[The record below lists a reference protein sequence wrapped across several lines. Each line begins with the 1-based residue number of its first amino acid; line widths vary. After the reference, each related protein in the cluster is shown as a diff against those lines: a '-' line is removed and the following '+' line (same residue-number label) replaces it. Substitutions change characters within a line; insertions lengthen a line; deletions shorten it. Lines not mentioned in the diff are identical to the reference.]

1 MLEIEKT
8 KTENKLVIK
17 LIGRLDTNTAPE
29 LNKTI
34 KTDLKDVEELIYDL
48 SELIYVSS
56 AGLRVILLTQ
66 KIMSKQGSM
75 KIINTQDIVMEVF
88 KATGFTEIIDI
99 E

>member
-17 LIGRLDTNTAPE
+17 LTGRLDTNTAPE

-34 KTDLKDVEELIYDL
+34 KDDLKDIEELIYNL
-48 SELIYVSS
+48 SELIYISS

>member
-1 MLEIEKT
+1 MLDINKT
-8 KTENKLVIK
+8 ETENKLIIK
-17 LIGRLDTNTAPE
+17 LEGRLDTNTAPE

-34 KTDLKDVEELIYDL
+34 QKDLKDINELIYDL
-48 SELIYVSS
+48 SELIYISS

-75 KIINTQDIVMEVF
+75 KIINTQDMVMEVF
-88 KATGFTEIIDI
+88 NATGFTDIINI

>member
-1 MLEIEKT
+1 MLEIKKT
-8 KTENKLVIK
+8 KTGNKLVIK
-17 LIGRLDTNTAPE
+17 LTGRLDTNTAPE

-34 KTDLKDVEELIYDL
+34 KDDLKDIEELIYNL
-48 SELIYVSS
+48 SELIYISS

>member
-1 MLEIEKT
+1 MLDINKT
-8 KTENKLVIK
+8 ETENKLIIK
-17 LIGRLDTNTAPE
+17 LAGRLDTNTAPE

-34 KTDLKDVEELIYDL
+34 QKDLKDINELIYDL
-48 SELIYVSS
+48 SELIYISS

-75 KIINTQDIVMEVF
+75 KIINTQDMVMEVF
-88 KATGFTEIIDI
+88 NATGFSDIINI